1 MVRVL
6 ERPLPAALA
15 MAVVGLAMAMVGCSS
30 STANPSSEGVRSTNS
45 DAPASESTVNKAVG
59 LRADDIAVATTP
71 AGGWSGS
78 MPALVLAQCTEELA
92 PTAPDMRGMWAV
104 VHVEVDGVVVT
115 DHPADGQLQR
125 IEQCGDRV
133 VITGGGIIHDMRSDG
148 TLDGAVRDVAAAD
161 FATPITV
168 VSSFIDG
175 THILQPFG
183 AGDLRITR
191 QVDEG
196 QLVWGYVGF
205 TARLDRLGPGTPD
218 PGIQC
223 LAANR
228 RRQRRPPDHTGMI
241 EKDGD
246 VGLGQIGHGH
256 GRIDLITL
264 Q

>member
-1 MVRVL
+1 MPVLAIDVSRVTIYGSPMVRVL
-6 ERPLPAALA
+6 KRPLPAA
-15 MAVVGLAMAMVGCSS
+15 MTVAVVGLSMVMVGCGSG
-30 STANPSSEGVRSTNS
+30 TAEPSPEGARSTNS
-45 DAPASESTVNKAVG
+45 DAPASASAIDDTVS
-59 LRADDIAVATTP
+59 LRADDIAVVTTP

-92 PTAPDMRGMWAV
+92 PGAPDMRGMWTV
-104 VHVEVDGVVVT
+104 VQVEVDGVVVN

-133 VITGGGIIHDMRSDG
+133 VITGGGIIHDMRSNG

-175 THILQPFG
+175 AHVLEPLG

-205 TARLDRLGPGTPD
+205 TARLDRLGPPQTQVPPIDTGAGGHPTETVVTPN
-218 PGIQC
+218 PI
-223 LAANR
+223 
-228 RRQRRPPDHTGMI
+228 PP
-241 EKDGD
+241 
-246 VGLGQIGHGH
+246 L
-256 GRIDLITL
+256 RS
-264 Q
+264 